1 MKNVNRK
8 QLRLPDYD
16 YSTKGFYYVTVC
28 TYNRNR
34 LLGKIENGKMILS
47 RYGKIAD
54 YTWQDLKNHN
64 SIELH
69 EYVIMPDHIHGIIQL
84 HEGQKDI
91 SEIVRQFK
99 TFTSKR
105 INEFLKQN
113 GLQPFSAGEIWQRS
127 FYDHVIRDENDYLE
141 KVQYIINNPLKEELY
156 KNDGYMEN

>member
-16 YSTKGFYYVTVC
+16 YSTEGFYYVTVC

-64 SIELH
+64 SIELY

-84 HEGQKDI
+84 HGGLKDV

-113 GLQPFSAGEIWQRS
+113 GLQPFFAGEIWQRS
-127 FYDHVIRDENDYLE
+127 FYGHVIRDENDYLE

-156 KNDGYMEN
+156 KNDGYIEN